1 MQIVSTDNPWVW
13 PAIVLV
19 GAVLLA
25 LAVHWAVFQ
34 LVQRVMPTHLAV
46 LRRILI
52 DRVKGPT
59 RIILP
64 LIALFAALPVLPAG
78 GAGRDALDR
87 VTEMGFIALAGWLSL
102 IFLAVLEDV
111 VTLHYRITEGDNLRA
126 RQIQTQSQL
135 FRRIA
140 ATIIIVCTAGLML
153 MTFPSIRH
161 LGVSLFAS
169 AGVAGIV
176 IGMAARP
183 ALSNMIAG
191 FQIALTEPIRLDDV
205 VIVEGEWGRVEE
217 IGTTFVVIRIWD
229 LRRLIVPLSYFIE
242 KPFQNWTRTSADLLG
257 TVFLYTDYTVPV
269 EDVRREHER
278 ILKESDLWD
287 EKVSV
292 VQVTDARENTV
303 ELRLLMSASNSGSLW
318 DLRCLVRE
326 KLIAFIAENYPD
338 SLPRVRAVVPTAGGN
353 HAGVGATPPSV
364 PAVAAVGRPPD
375 PQH

>member
-1 MQIVSTDNPWVW
+1 MLYSTDNPWVW
-13 PAIVLV
+13 PALIVV
-19 GAVLLA
+19 AAVLLA
-25 LAVHWAVFQ
+25 LAVHWAVFRI
-34 LVQRVMPTHLAV
+34 VERVMPARLAV
-46 LRRILI
+46 MRQILAQC
-52 DRVKGPT
+52 VKGPS

-64 LIALFAALPVLPAG
+64 LIALFGALPALPFVGPA
-78 GAGRDALDR
+78 RDSLDR
-87 VTEMGFIALAGWLSL
+87 VSEMGFIAIAGWLAL
-102 IFLAVLEDV
+102 IFVTVLEDV

-140 ATIIIVCTAGLML
+140 ATIIVVCTAGLML
-153 MTFPSIRH
+153 MTFPAIRH
-161 LGVSLFAS
+161 LGISLFAS

-257 TVFLYTDYTVPV
+257 TVFLYADYTVPV
-269 EDVRREHER
+269 EDIRKEHER
-278 ILKESDLWD
+278 ILKESNLWD
-287 EKVSV
+287 GKVCV
-292 VQVTDARENTV
+292 VQVTDAKESTIEV
-303 ELRLLMSASNSGSLW
+303 RLLMSASNSGSLW

-326 KLIAFIAENYPD
+326 KLIAFLAKRYPD
-338 SLPRVRAVVPTAGGN
+338 SLPRVRAVVPTVDGI
-353 HAGVGATPPSV
+353 GAQSAHDAV
-364 PAVAAVGRPPD
+364 PAAAATARPQD
-375 PQH
+375 PQA

>member
-1 MQIVSTDNPWVW
+1 MLYATDNPWIW
-13 PAIVLV
+13 PALILV
-19 GAVLLA
+19 VAVLLA
-25 LAVHWAVFQ
+25 LAVHWVVFRIVERLTPKRAAVA
-34 LVQRVMPTHLAV
+34 RH
-46 LRRILI
+46 ILI
-52 DRVKGPT
+52 DRVKGPS
-59 RIILP
+59 RIMLP
-64 LIALFAALPVLPAG
+64 LIALFGALPALPFAG
-78 GAGRDALDR
+78 PVRDSLDR
-87 VTEMGFIALAGWLSL
+87 VSEMGFIAVAGWGAL
-102 IFLAVLEDV
+102 ILLAVLEDL

-126 RQIQTQSQL
+126 RQIRTQSQL
-135 FRRIA
+135 LRRIA
-140 ATIIIVCTAGLML
+140 ATIIVVCTAGLIL

-257 TVFLYTDYTVPV
+257 TVFVYTDYTIPI

-278 ILKESDLWD
+278 IVQGSDLWD
-287 EKVSV
+287 GKVCV
-292 VQVTDARENTV
+292 VQVTDARENTI
-303 ELRLLMSASNSGSLW
+303 EIRLLMSASNSGSLW
-318 DLRCLVRE
+318 DLRCKVRE
-326 KLIAFIAENYPD
+326 EIIAFIAQRYPD
-338 SLPRVRAVVPTAGGN
+338 SLPRVRAI
-353 HAGVGATPPSV
+353 V
-364 PAVAAVGRPPD
+364 PAAAASSQRVT
-375 PQH
+375 